1 MVTHAYKK
9 VFLPNQEEQ
18 GPFVSVSEIKPISS
32 SDDAAAD
39 PRSTVRRFKILDATE
54 AAAIMRMDA
63 RTLIRWA
70 RLGYVPAHPL
80 GEGKRRLWRFIED
93 EILDWFE
100 KRSQVQKRPPARSID
115 SAIRAPA
122 RKSA

>member
-1 MVTHAYKK
+1 MVIHANTKEI
-9 VFLPNQEEQ
+9 LPIQDEQ
-18 GPFVSVSEIKPISS
+18 GPFVSVSEIKPMSS
-32 SDDAAAD
+32 SNDAAAE
-39 PRSTVRRFKILDATE
+39 PRSAVRRFKILDATE

>member
-1 MVTHAYKK
+1 
-9 VFLPNQEEQ
+9 
-18 GPFVSVSEIKPISS
+18 
-32 SDDAAAD
+32 
-39 PRSTVRRFKILDATE
+39 LDATE

>member
-1 MVTHAYKK
+1 M
-9 VFLPNQEEQ
+9 NI
-18 GPFVSVSEIKPISS
+18 SEIELIQP
-32 SDDAAAD
+32 AND
-39 PRSTVRRFKILDATE
+39 PNAEPRKAGRRFKILDATE
-54 AAAIMRMDA
+54 AAALMRMDS

-93 EILDWFE
+93 EILEWFE
-100 KRSQVQKRPPARSID
+100 QRSQVQKRPPARSID
-115 SAIRAPA
+115 TAIRAPA